1 MHSLNKRIRFIYFF
15 VDIAFISL
23 SFLWVFKLNPDLVPR
38 DLVNIRLYLST
49 YIFWGIALI
58 LFLHNA
64 QLYYTDRY
72 ISILKEWLKVA
83 KCVLLTSVLIGL
95 FIFILKIDIF
105 SRTVFVES
113 SFLLLLTISL
123 WRVIKRLIVRYLIQ
137 RGYANYNVLIV
148 GAGRIGL
155 TLAEEI
161 KAFPYL
167 GIRTIG
173 FLDDARIGERGGIK
187 ILGKI
192 SDIEQIVKQYFID
205 EIYITIPSERK
216 VSAEIIQK
224 IIKLGKTIR
233 VVAEHFGLPYSH
245 VRLNYLGAIPLL
257 VYFEKSAHGAEG
269 AAKRLLDIFISGFVL
284 ILLMPLFIIIACLI
298 KLESFGP
305 VLYVSKRS
313 GRKGVIFD
321 FYKFRSMRENADSF
335 KDALKDKS
343 EVKGPIFK
351 IRKDPRLT
359 RTGKFLRKYSID
371 ELPQLINVLRGDM
384 SLVGPRPFPVEE
396 SQQIEYKHI
405 PRLNIKP
412 GITGLAQIK
421 GRSDLSFSHW
431 MRWDN
436 WYLHNW
442 SLGLDIKILLWT
454 IPVVLKGKG
463 AY

>member
-1 MHSLNKRIRFIYFF
+1 MNKRIRFIYFF
-15 VDIAFISL
+15 LDIAFISL
-23 SFLWVFKLNPDLVPR
+23 SFFWAFKLNPDLVPSNLV
-38 DLVNIRLYLST
+38 DLRLYLST
-49 YIFWGIALI
+49 YIFWGIALV
-58 LFLHNA
+58 FSLHNA
-64 QLYYTDRY
+64 QLYYTNRY
-72 ISILKEWLKVA
+72 ISILEEWLKVA
-83 KCVLLTSVLIGL
+83 RCILLTSVLTGL
-95 FIFILKIDIF
+95 FIFILKINIF

-113 SFLLLLTISL
+113 SLLLLLTISI
-123 WRVIKRLIVRYLIQ
+123 WRVIKRLVVRYSIQ

-155 TLAEEI
+155 TIAEEI

-167 GIRTIG
+167 GIRIIG
-173 FLDDARIGERGGIK
+173 FLDDARTGEREGTK

-192 SDIEQIVKQYFID
+192 SDLEQIVKQYFID

-216 VSAEIIQK
+216 ICAEVIQK
-224 IIKLGKTIR
+224 VIKLGKTIR
-233 VVAEHFGLPYSH
+233 VVAEHFGLPHSQ

-257 VYFEKSAHGAEG
+257 VYFEKSTHGAEG
-269 AAKRLLDIFISGFVL
+269 AAKRLLDIFISGSIL
-284 ILLMPLFIIIACLI
+284 ILLMPLFFIIACLI

-305 VLYVSKRS
+305 VLYISKRS

-321 FYKFRSMRENADSF
+321 FYKFRSMAENADSF
-335 KDALKDKS
+335 KETLKDKS

-359 RTGKFLRKYSID
+359 RVGKFLRKYSID
-371 ELPQLINVLRGDM
+371 ELPQLINVLKGDM

-454 IPVVLKGKG
+454 IPAVLKGKG

>member
-23 SFLWVFKLNPDLVPR
+23 SFLWIFKLNPDLVPLN
-38 DLVNIRLYLST
+38 LVDIRLYLAA
-49 YIFWGIALI
+49 YIFWGIALV

-64 QLYYTDRY
+64 QLYYTNRY
-72 ISILKEWLKVA
+72 ISIFEEWLRVA
-83 KCVLLTSVLIGL
+83 RCVLLTSVLTGL

-105 SRTVFVES
+105 SRTVFIES
-113 SFLLLLTISL
+113 SLLLLLTISI
-123 WRVIKRLIVRYLIQ
+123 WRVIKRLIIRYLIQ
-137 RGYANYNVLIV
+137 KGYANYNVLIV
-148 GAGRIGL
+148 GAGRVGL
-155 TLAEEI
+155 ALAQEI

-173 FLDDARIGERGGIK
+173 FLDDAKTGEREGIK
-187 ILGKI
+187 ILGKMG
-192 SDIEQIVKQYFID
+192 DIEQIVKKFFID
-205 EIYITIPSERK
+205 EVYITISFEHK
-216 VSAEIIQK
+216 ISAEIIQK
-224 IIKLGKTIR
+224 VTKLGKTIR
-233 VVAEHFGLPYSH
+233 VVAEHFGLPYSR
-245 VRLNYLGAIPLL
+245 VQLNYLGAIPLL

-269 AAKRLLDIFISGFVL
+269 TVKRLLDIFISGSIL
-284 ILLMPLFIIIACLI
+284 ILLTPLFVIIACLI

-305 VLYVSKRS
+305 VLYISKRC

-321 FYKFRSMRENADSF
+321 FYKFRSMGENADSF
-335 KDALKDKS
+335 KGALKDKS

-359 RTGKFLRKYSID
+359 RVGKFLRKYSID
-371 ELPQLINVLRGDM
+371 ELPQLINVLKGDM

-436 WYLHNW
+436 WYLNNW

>member
-23 SFLWVFKLNPDLVPR
+23 SFFWAFKLNPDLVPR
-38 DLVNIRLYLST
+38 NLVDIRLYLLT
-49 YIFWGIALI
+49 YFFWGIALV

-72 ISILKEWLKVA
+72 ISILREWLRVA
-83 KCVLLTSVLIGL
+83 KCVLLASVLTAL

-105 SRTVFVES
+105 SRMVFVES
-113 SFLLLLTISL
+113 SFLLLLTLSI

-137 RGYANYNVLIV
+137 GGYANYNVLIV

-161 KAFPYL
+161 KAFPHL

-173 FLDDARIGERGGIK
+173 FLDDARIGEREGTK

-216 VSAEIIQK
+216 ISAEIIQK
-224 IIKLGKTIR
+224 VTKLGKTIR
-233 VVAEHFGLPYSH
+233 VVAEHFGLPYSE

-257 VYFEKSAHGAEG
+257 VYFEKSAHGADG
-269 AAKRLLDIFISGFVL
+269 AVKRLLDIFISGSIL
-284 ILLMPLFIIIACLI
+284 ILFFPLFVIIACLI
-298 KLESFGP
+298 KLESPGP
-305 VLYVSKRS
+305 VLYVSKRC

-321 FYKFRSMRENADSF
+321 FYKFRSMGENADSF

-359 RTGKFLRKYSID
+359 RVGKFLRKYSID

-396 SQQIEYKHI
+396 SRQIEYKHI

-442 SLGLDIKILLWT
+442 SLGLDVRILLWT